1 MNFVVAR
8 RALGSTHYLEMKKI
22 HHYHCLRDVS
32 PALAVE

>member
-8 RALGSTHYLEMKKI
+8 HALGSTHYLEMKKI
-22 HHYHCLRDVS
+22 HDYQCLRDGS

>member
-8 RALGSTHYLEMKKI
+8 RALGNTHYLEMKKI
-22 HHYHCLRDVS
+22 HDCQSLRDDF